1 MLLDSELYKEDLER
15 TLLNLADISRL
26 KDKAIFIT
34 GANGLIC
41 SAVVDLLLAAQKK
54 YNLGIK
60 IYIATRNLEKSKAR
74 FASSEN
80 CINYIPYEAE
90 KPLHFDESA
99 DFYIHGASPASP
111 ELFVQKPVETM
122 MANIFGLKEILD
134 KAKDNKA
141 RVLYVSSSEVYGKIL
156 SSEPIPENACGPID
170 ISSPRSS
177 YGQSKRTA
185 ETLCASYIAEFDSDI
200 VITRPGHIYGPSAS
214 RTDKRV
220 SSQFM
225 YDALD
230 GKNLVLKSKG
240 EQLRSYT
247 YSLDCASAIITVL
260 LKGKK
265 GCAYNISNPD
275 SICSIAQ
282 MAQYFADYAG
292 VKLQFE
298 LPDEAEKQAF
308 NPMNN
313 SSLESSLLEALGWR
327 ASFTKEEGFEHSIK
341 ILKELHI

>member
-80 CINYIPYEAE
+80 CINYIPYDAE

-134 KAKDNKA
+134 KAKENNA
-141 RVLYVSSSEVYGKIL
+141 RVLYVSSSEVYGKVET
-156 SSEPIPENACGPID
+156 SSPIPETACGHID
-170 ISSPRSS
+170 IFNPRSS
-177 YGQSKRTA
+177 YGQSKRSA
-185 ETLCASYIAEFDSDI
+185 ETLCASYIAEYNSNI
-200 VITRPGHIYGPSAS
+200 VTVRPGHIYGPTAS
-214 RTDKRV
+214 QTDKRV

-247 YSLDCASAIITVL
+247 YCLDCASAMITVL
-260 LKGKK
+260 LNGQN
-265 GCAYNISNPD
+265 GTAYNISNPN
-275 SICSIAQ
+275 SIISIAQ

-292 VKLQFE
+292 VDLRFE
-298 LPDEAEKQAF
+298 IPADDERKAF

-313 SSLESSLLEALGWR
+313 SSLSSDLLESIGWKPV
-327 ASFTKEEGFEHSIK
+327 FTKEEGFEHSIK
-341 ILKELHI
+341 ILKEVQQ